1 MTFDTSA
8 AQALSDALT
17 SHAASL
23 AVFTEINMHA
33 PIRPPE
39 TKKTGVSLSIELGPW
54 VPVPSSGLAMTSGK
68 ITFVHSL
75 WSDLMQ
81 RPLSGIDVQVFGAL
95 AALVA
100 SYSADFTLGGLVR
113 EVDLFGMSA
122 EPGYVPDF
130 EGKPFR
136 VIRLDV
142 PLIVNDQFV
151 QEA

>member
-1 MTFDTSA
+1 MTFDVVA
-8 AQALSDALT
+8 AKALSDALI
-17 SHAASL
+17 SHAESL
-23 AVFTEINMHA
+23 AVFSEINPHA
-33 PIRPPE
+33 PIRPPQ

-54 VPVPSSGLAMTSGK
+54 VPVPSSGLAMTSGR
-68 ITFVHSL
+68 ITFVHQL
-75 WSDLMQ
+75 WSSLMQ

-113 EVDLFGMSA
+113 EVDLFAMSA

-130 EGKPFR
+130 EGEPFR

-142 PLIVNDQFV
+142 PLIVNDMYE

>member
-1 MTFDTSA
+1 MTFDTA
-8 AQALSDALT
+8 AAKALSDALV

-23 AVFTEINMHA
+23 AVFDEVNPHA
-33 PIRPPE
+33 PVHPPE
-39 TKKTGVSLSIELGPW
+39 TKKTGVSLSIELGQW
-54 VPVPSSGLAMTSGK
+54 VPVPSSGLQMTSGR

-75 WSDLMQ
+75 WSSLMQ

-122 EPGYVPDF
+122 EPGYVGDF

-142 PLIVNDQFV
+142 PLVINDQFA